1 VQKSLEEADWDL
13 DKAYEVLRKRG
24 LAAAA
29 KKASRH
35 AADGLVGVAVGPG
48 AAAIVEVNSE
58 TDFVARNELFTGLVQ
73 QVRHQRVYHSN
84 RNHAT
89 SCCASCGCST

>member
-1 VQKSLEEADWDL
+1 MQKSLEEADWDL

-73 QVRHQRVYHSN
+73 QVRLQHVHQSN
-84 RNHAT
+84 KNHA
-89 SCCASCGCST
+89 SCCASC